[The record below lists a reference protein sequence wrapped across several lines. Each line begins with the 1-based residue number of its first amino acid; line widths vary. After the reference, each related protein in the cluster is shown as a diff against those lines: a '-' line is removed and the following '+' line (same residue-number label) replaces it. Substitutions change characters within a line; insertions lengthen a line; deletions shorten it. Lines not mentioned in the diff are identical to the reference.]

1 MLALV
6 LTSRNPNI
14 SPGWIKNHKRNGI
27 NAVIVP
33 CDVTDETALRAAHK
47 HIVETLPPIAGVL
60 NGAMV
65 LRDVSIQ
72 NMSYDLMTDVYRPKV
87 YGSIH
92 LDRIFKNVPLDFFIL
107 FSSINC
113 VIGNLGQANYAAA
126 NTFMTA
132 LAAQRRKR
140 GLAATALNVGAIIGA
155 GYMERESSKA
165 LDLTVSKMA
174 LMHLSEQ
181 DYHQLFAEGI
191 DSGRPDSE
199 DEAELTTGLLDI
211 PAAADIENI
220 PRWHSNPA
228 FLDFIVHQVEKNG
241 AEAGNE
247 AMASIQ
253 DQLAG
258 CKSES
263 EVITIVKGTSH
274 LLYRCLRS

>member
-1 MLALV
+1 MTNEPALQ
-6 LTSRNPNI
+6 
-14 SPGWIKNHKRNGI
+14 
-27 NAVIVP
+27 
-33 CDVTDETALRAAHK
+33 AAHK
-47 HIVETLPPIAGVL
+47 KICETLPPIIGVL

-65 LRDVSIQ
+65 LRDISIQ
-72 NMSYDLMTDVYRPKV
+72 NMSFEQVSDVFRPKV

-92 LDRIFKNVPLDFFIL
+92 LDRIFKNENLDFFIL

-113 VIGNLGQANYAAA
+113 VIGNLGQANYSAA
-126 NTFMTA
+126 NTFMCS

-191 DSGRPDSE
+191 DAGRPDSG

-211 PAAADIENI
+211 PAADGPNA
-220 PRWHSNPA
+220 PRWRQNPVFSS
-228 FLDFIVHQVEKNG
+228 FLVHQVAKNG
-241 AEAGNE
+241 ADADNDSV
-247 AMASIQ
+247 MSIK
-253 DQLAG
+253 DQLAA
-258 CKSES
+258 CKAPSD
-263 EVITIVKGTSH
+263 VLVTVKRKWSNDAISSFRMD
-274 LLYRCLRS
+274 RC

>member
-1 MLALV
+1 M
-6 LTSRNPNI
+6 TNEP
-14 SPGWIKNHKRNGI
+14 
-27 NAVIVP
+27 
-33 CDVTDETALRAAHK
+33 ALRAAHK
-47 HIVETLPPIAGVL
+47 TICETLPPIIGVL

-72 NMSYDLMTDVYRPKV
+72 NMSFEQMSDVFRPKV

-92 LDRIFKNVPLDFFIL
+92 LDRIFKNEDLDFFIL

-113 VIGNLGQANYAAA
+113 VIGNLGQANYSAA
-126 NTFMTA
+126 NTFMCS

-191 DSGRPDSE
+191 DAGRTDSG

-211 PAAADIENI
+211 PAADGPNT
-220 PRWHSNPA
+220 PRWHKNPV
-228 FLDFIVHQVEKNG
+228 FSSFIVHQVEKNG
-241 AEAGNE
+241 GQSGNE
-247 AMASIQ
+247 AVVSIK
-253 DQLAG
+253 DQLST
-258 CKSES
+258 CKSS
-263 EVITIVKGTSH
+263 NDILAVVKRKLTDALTLSTPTVH
-274 LLYRCLRS
+274 QLAHD